1 MPAPP
6 VLYQEQFNEA
16 QVRLSVLKALIN
28 ATGSEFVLRAGTE
41 NPASFTLGM

>member
-6 VLYQEQFNEA
+6 VLYREPFNPA
-16 QVRLSVLKALIN
+16 QVHLSVLKALIN

-41 NPASFTLGM
+41 NLASFTVGV